1 MLINLKINKKY
12 VSKPHFVSKKIFS
25 KNVIAIHE
33 LKPVL
38 TLNKR
43 TYVGSSILDLIKLL
57 MYEFHYIHI
66 KIKYKNYAKLLFTDA
81 DSLVYEIEMN
91 GIYKGFYEDKI

>member
-1 MLINLKINKKY
+1 
-12 VSKPHFVSKKIFS
+12 
-25 KNVIAIHE
+25 
-33 LKPVL
+33 
-38 TLNKR
+38 
-43 TYVGSSILDLIKLL
+43 

-91 GIYKGFYEDKI
+91 GIYKGFYEDKIQLDFSDYLKDLKFFDPVKKLCSENEFKGKIISELVGCIKVENVLFN

>member
-1 MLINLKINKKY
+1 
-12 VSKPHFVSKKIFS
+12 
-25 KNVIAIHE
+25 
-33 LKPVL
+33 
-38 TLNKR
+38 
-43 TYVGSSILDLIKLL
+43 
-57 MYEFHYIHI
+57 MYEFHYSHI